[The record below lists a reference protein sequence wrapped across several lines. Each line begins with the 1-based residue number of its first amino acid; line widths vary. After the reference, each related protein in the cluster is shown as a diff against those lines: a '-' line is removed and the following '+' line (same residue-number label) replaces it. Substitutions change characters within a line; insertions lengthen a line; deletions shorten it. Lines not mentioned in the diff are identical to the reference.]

1 MALAPAQEQRKPEV
15 HPEDQALREEI
26 ARLRASL
33 TALLL
38 QKDDLLLV
46 QCRRIEAA
54 YLRRFGALEL
64 KVYESWCGCLR
75 AKRRAKLI
83 RARQNRREEPDLP
96 QIEAELDR
104 ELAVYQEELEARFQK
119 VAGVMERREGPGL
132 SARGTKE
139 LRELYRQAVKALHP
153 DLHPEEDEARV
164 RTLDQAM
171 RAYRAG
177 DLKTLRTICDA
188 LEPPAEAKKDALEE
202 LREEAKRLRGSIREL
217 DRELEEVK
225 AAYPYSARVY
235 LEDEQMGRAKE
246 AELTGKLKELRERTV
261 RYEAAITQMLAGA
274 GEEAL

>member
-1 MALAPAQEQRKPEV
+1 MAFDHAQDQQELEL

-46 QCRRIEAA
+46 QCRRIESA

-171 RAYRAG
+171 RAYRTG

-188 LEPPAEAKKDALEE
+188 LKPPAEAKKDALEE

-225 AAYPYSARVY
+225 AAYPYSARIY

>member
-1 MALAPAQEQRKPEV
+1 MAFDHAQDQQELEL

>member
-1 MALAPAQEQRKPEV
+1 MAFDHAQDQQELEL

-225 AAYPYSARVY
+225 AAYPYSARIY

>member
-1 MALAPAQEQRKPEV
+1 
-15 HPEDQALREEI
+15 
-26 ARLRASL
+26 
-33 TALLL
+33 
-38 QKDDLLLV
+38 
-46 QCRRIEAA
+46 
-54 YLRRFGALEL
+54 
-64 KVYESWCGCLR
+64 
-75 AKRRAKLI
+75 
-83 RARQNRREEPDLP
+83 
-96 QIEAELDR
+96 
-104 ELAVYQEELEARFQK
+104 
-119 VAGVMERREGPGL
+119 
-132 SARGTKE
+132 
-139 LRELYRQAVKALHP
+139 
-153 DLHPEEDEARV
+153 
-164 RTLDQAM
+164 M